1 MEELDIT
8 TKKPRAPTGMFT
20 CCSCGGLFPSETKI
34 IYNNKKYCPS
44 CNKRREKE
52 AAPKFY
58 EDGTMVLPKAPR
70 KTPTSKASKGNFT
83 CKGCGKEF
91 PKEELYKYKAK
102 NFCLECGTKARR
114 EDRTK
119 KKEEALTEPIIYKCV
134 GCGNNLDAKRLP
146 FTEVLGKKYCPSC
159 APEALIE
166 GEAYNNIRDFVQ
178 KRYGNYVPAFIAMGQ
193 QLKKLV
199 SNKQMKC
206 SYSGIYRTLIYVFIT
221 HDKEFHLTF
230 RVESFYNIVL
240 DNYYKADQEYR
251 ELQKVKERNK
261 DKDGYKIN
269 NVEVRINADFL
280 EQKRLEILQKRK
292 NIELGPKIGLENL
305 NIDMDDEE
313 IQREK
318 EEIIASFGGN
328 YDEECFLIGI

>member
-1 MEELDIT
+1 MEEFDIN
-8 TKKPRAPTGMFT
+8 TKKTRAPTGMFT

-34 IYNNKKYCPS
+34 IYNNKKYCQT
-44 CNKRREKE
+44 CNKRREKDE
-52 AAPKFY
+52 APKY
-58 EDGTMVLPKAPR
+58 YDDGTLVTPKQPR
-70 KTPTSKASKGNFT
+70 KTPSTKATKGNFT

-91 PKEELYKYKAK
+91 PREELYKYKAK
-102 NFCLECGTKARR
+102 NFCLECVTKVRR
-114 EDRTK
+114 EDRQK
-119 KKEEALTEPIIYKCV
+119 RKDQASAEPSLYKCV
-134 GCGNNLDAKRLP
+134 GCGKNLDAKINP
-146 FTEVLGKKYCPSC
+146 STEVLGKKYCPSC
-159 APEALIE
+159 TPEAKLE
-166 GEAYNNIRDFVQ
+166 GEAYNNIKKFVQ
-178 KRYGNYVPAFIAMGQ
+178 KRYGNYVPAYVAMGQ

-251 ELQKVKERNK
+251 ELLKVEERNK
-261 DKDGYKIN
+261 GKDGYKIN
-269 NVEVRINADFL
+269 NVEVKIDADFL

-292 NIELGPKIGLENL
+292 KIELGPKIGLENL

-328 YDEECFLIGI
+328 YDEECFLMGI

>member
-1 MEELDIT
+1 MEHRKL
-8 TKKPRAPTGMFT
+8 
-20 CCSCGGLFPSETKI
+20 I
-34 IYNNKKYCPS
+34 I
-44 CNKRREKE
+44 
-52 AAPKFY
+52 F
-58 EDGTMVLPKAPR
+58 
-70 KTPTSKASKGNFT
+70 
-83 CKGCGKEF
+83 
-91 PKEELYKYKAK
+91 
-102 NFCLECGTKARR
+102 
-114 EDRTK
+114 
-119 KKEEALTEPIIYKCV
+119 
-134 GCGNNLDAKRLP
+134 
-146 FTEVLGKKYCPSC
+146 
-159 APEALIE
+159 
-166 GEAYNNIRDFVQ
+166 
-178 KRYGNYVPAFIAMGQ
+178 NYVPAFIAMGQ